1 MFPRRNVETREVAQP
16 RFQGTAGQPSC
27 FKCPLTCPVSG
38 DGNISV
44 SCCPT
49 PIPRDGWTTSVL
61 QESDGPPRF
70 GGRQYQREHRR
81 RVGMPRFEG
90 RHEPRAL
97 TCPVSRD
104 GSINVSTDEG
114 VSMPRFEGRHNSRAL
129 TCPVPRVRHEQ
140 RLRRRRCAAPF
151 PRVGWHTSTSQLNS
165 PVPQGRLDNLLDSGL
180 RAAFFSQSTCLFGE
194 RA

>member
-1 MFPRRNVETREVAQP
+1 M
-16 RFQGTAGQPSC
+16 
-27 FKCPLTCPVSG
+27 
-38 DGNISV
+38 
-44 SCCPT
+44 
-49 PIPRDGWTTSVL
+49 L
-61 QESDGPPRF
+61 QEPAGLPRF

-140 RLRRRRCAAPF
+140 RLRRRSCAAPF

-165 PVPQGRLDNLLDSGL
+165 PVPQGRLDNLLDSGV
-180 RAAFFSQSTCLFGE
+180 RAAFSLSPLVCSKSEHSASKAMQRSTVDTCFRGQTN
-194 RA
+194 